1 MDGRAPTPLAPEPR
15 RRFALGLAGRL
26 GLGVAILVALALL
39 VSPLVGQVSIPAIVV
54 YRILFGQPHPC
65 AGFASSAFNCA
76 AAPTIV
82 LQARLP
88 EILLALIAGAA
99 LGLSGAALQ
108 GVFRNPLADPFLLG
122 ISSGAT
128 LGASAVFVFQVGIQ
142 EADLA
147 LPAFAFLGAGGTG
160 LVVVLLARSRQG
172 SVETLLLGG
181 VAIASFLSAA
191 DALVLLYNPVL
202 GLQVD
207 DWLLGGLESAS
218 WPVDAIAF
226 SLVAVF
232 GTLLALY
239 GAELNLLQLG
249 SDVAQ
254 SVGVHTSRVRISV
267 ILLATLITAAAVAF
281 TGIIGF
287 VGLVAPHIIRRTV
300 ATDYRVVL
308 GGSALTGAA
317 FLLAARDISD
327 VVFPTSLLPIG
338 IFTSFAGVP
347 VFIYLLYRQSQSVT
361 MGGA

>member
-1 MDGRAPTPLAPEPR
+1 VEQPAPSPSPSQ
-15 RRFALGLAGRL
+15 RRFSLGLIGRIGLGIAILLGLA
-26 GLGVAILVALALL
+26 VL
-39 VSPLVGQVSIPAIVV
+39 VSPLLGQVPIPPLVV
-54 YRILFGQPHPC
+54 FRILFDQPNPC
-65 AGFASSAFNCA
+65 AGFSSTAFNCA
-76 AAPTIV
+76 AAPVIV

-99 LGLSGAALQ
+99 LGISGAALQ

-128 LGASAVFVFQVGIQ
+128 LGASVVFVFQVGIQ

-147 LPAFAFLGAGGTG
+147 LPFFAFLGAGGTG
-160 LVVVLLARSRQG
+160 LIVVLLARSGQG

-191 DALVLLYNPVL
+191 DALVILYNGAL

-207 DWLLGGLESAS
+207 NWLLGGLGSAT

-226 SLVAVF
+226 SFVAVF

-254 SVGVHTSRVRISV
+254 SVGVSTSRVRISV
-267 ILLATLITAAAVAF
+267 IVLATLITAVAVAF

-287 VGLVAPHIIRRTV
+287 VGLVAPHIIRRTIG
-300 ATDYRVVL
+300 TDYRVVL
-308 GGSALTGAA
+308 GGSAITGGA

-327 VVFPTSLLPIG
+327 VIFPTSLLPIG

-347 VFIYLLYRQSQSVT
+347 VFLYLLYRQSRSVT